1 MHRPLG
7 ILIFLA
13 SCTAALAGSG
23 FFPAAY
29 DDVGV
34 PEQYVPGLGKMS
46 SEEIVSIR
54 DAEGKTLLHVA
65 ASRGHQIRSFALLS
79 AGADVNAR
87 DPSGRTPLHD
97 LLDPARKNDPELG
110 MMVLE
115 ILVLGGADVNAK
127 AADGWTPLAEAVRNG
142 DFASAEYLLW
152 RGADPNPLGVPSEK
166 LPVSLAHIGQRPEM
180 IRLFQGDAGQKPV
193 TTLRFT
199 HRKIEDALIAS
210 NLNGVIDSINGGWNV
225 NEVDD
230 NGKSALLR
238 AVEDRRPELVNLL
251 VLAGANPNL
260 ADKTGRT
267 PLMAALTEVGWRHER
282 IAANLLLGGAD
293 PSLAAGNGETALV
306 VAART
311 GFDWAIL
318 LLAAAG
324 ADPAQ
329 KTPRGSLANYVT
341 HPPTLGILQRFGV
354 ARDSMAETF
363 RDRSPAASLIEAAK
377 RGNATEVARLLDV
390 GVPPDSILAKNDQRT
405 ALDWAANN
413 NCFDVV
419 DLLIARGANVNRQ
432 SEVTGGHLLHS
443 LAGRFCADDRNE
455 VGRVAAEVIRKLVA
469 RGVKID
475 VRSKDGTT
483 PLMVAAKC
491 GVMGP
496 NTDALLDAGADIN
509 AKNNEGLSVL
519 AIAKKHG
526 RWDMAAF
533 LEKRG
538 ARD

>member
-1 MHRPLG
+1 M
-7 ILIFLA
+7 
-13 SCTAALAGSG
+13 
-23 FFPAAY
+23 
-29 DDVGV
+29 GV
-34 PEQYVPGLGKMS
+34 PEQYVPGLGKMTP
-46 SEEIVSIR
+46 EEIASIR
-54 DAEGKTLLHVA
+54 DGEGKTLLHIA
-65 ASRGHQIRSFALLS
+65 ASRGHQIRSFALLA

-97 LLDPARKNDPELG
+97 FFEPAHKNDPELG
-110 MMVLE
+110 MMLLE
-115 ILVLGGADVNAK
+115 ILVLGGADINAK

-152 RGADPNPLGVPSEK
+152 RGANPNPAGVPIEK
-166 LPVSLAHIGQRPEM
+166 LPVSLAHIGQKPEM
-180 IRLFQGDAGQKPV
+180 IRLFQGDAGQKNES
-193 TTLRFT
+193 TQRFT
-199 HRKIEDALIAS
+199 HRKIEDALIAA
-210 NLNGVIDSINGGWNV
+210 NLNGVIDAINGGWKV
-225 NEVDD
+225 NEVDAD
-230 NGKSALLR
+230 GRSALHR
-238 AVEDRRPELVNLL
+238 AVEDRRTELVNLL
-251 VLAGANPNL
+251 VLAGADPNL
-260 ADKTGRT
+260 ADKKGRT

-282 IAANLLLGGAD
+282 MAANLLLGGAD

-311 GFDWAIL
+311 GYDWAIL

-329 KTPRGSLANYVT
+329 QTPRGSLANYVT

-354 ARDSMAETF
+354 VRDSMAESF
-363 RDRSPAASLIEAAK
+363 KDHSPAASLIEAAK
-377 RGNATEVARLLDV
+377 RGDVVEVTRLLDA
-390 GVPPDSILAKNDQRT
+390 GVPPDAIIAKNDQRT
-405 ALDWAANN
+405 ALNWAANN
-413 NCFDVV
+413 NSFDVV
-419 DLLIARGANVNRQ
+419 DLLIARGANINRQ
-432 SEVTGGHLLHS
+432 SEVTREHLLHS
-443 LAGRFCADDRNE
+443 LAGRFQASDHNE
-455 VGRVAAEVIRKLVA
+455 VGRVAAEVIKKLVA

-475 VRSKDGTT
+475 VRRKDGTT

-491 GVMGP
+491 GVTGP